1 MEYGLGV
8 ILLAL
13 TDISISTE
21 LVKYIEQENLSISSF
36 AHRAGINSGTLSRF
50 INGQL
55 RLSVSGLDL
64 ITKAMN
70 LEEGYFYTAYVNES
84 SLNWRRLGPFIM
96 RCAELGKL
104 ECISQTVDMMLDVQA
119 YAPQLFDS
127 AEALYHKGNLA
138 AALIIYKKVAEAEKY
153 QHSER
158 LGWCQ
163 YRIFTCSLN
172 SDQENNLNCTIQF
185 ETYVQRL
192 PEAIQLDALEALTN
206 TLLSLQKWD
215 KAKIYAQEMGRI
227 SRLLYT
233 LHHHKNSKNKKK
245 DIPSKKPLFG
255 YILYSDLIL
264 GSIAA
269 EKSNYDEALYYVSC
283 YENHSWIVE
292 SDAVSERIKKKF
304 TNWAKG
310 NRYLYQLMSG
320 NFQVIDEYMA
330 YISSVDNAI
339 LKALFKIV
347 HAANIYRW
355 NIDKY
360 LEKYEKNITD
370 YYNECAEGRF
380 NIHILDDRFS
390 IFLADIGIY
399 YINQR
404 KFRYGAK
411 FILDSLKL
419 SHKINNTDN
428 IVKCCSA
435 IECIRHEID
444 QLDLLRYSQIMQ
456 EVYNKNEKK
465 ADGDY
470 MFI

>member
-1 MEYGLGV
+1 IELGV

-13 TDISISTE
+13 TNISISTE

-50 INGQL
+50 INGQQ

-104 ECISQTVDMMLDVQA
+104 ECIAQTVDMMLDVQA

-127 AEALYHKGNLA
+127 AEALFHKGNLA

-163 YRIFTCSLN
+163 YRIFICSLN

-185 ETYVQRL
+185 ESYVQRL
-192 PEAIQLDALEALTN
+192 PEAVQLDALEDLTN

-215 KAKIYAQEMGRI
+215 KAKFYAQEMGRI

-233 LHHHKNSKNKKK
+233 LHHHKNSKSKKK
-245 DIPSKKPLFG
+245 SIPPKKPLFG

-292 SDAVSERIKKKF
+292 SDAVSEGIKNKF

-330 YISSVDNAI
+330 YISSFDNEI
-339 LKALFKIV
+339 LRALFRIV
-347 HAANIYRW
+347 HAAIVYHW

-360 LEKYEKNITD
+360 LEQYESIIREHYEQGCVVGDYNQQIT
-370 YYNECAEGRF
+370 N
-380 NIHILDDRFS
+380 DRFAR
-390 IFLADIGIY
+390 FLAEIGEY
-399 YINQR
+399 YINQGNIH
-404 KFRYGAK
+404 KGTRY
-411 FILDSLKL
+411 ILDSLDV
-419 SHKINNTDN
+419 SYKINNTAN
-428 IVKCCSA
+428 IVKCCST
-435 IECIRHEID
+435 IEYIRHKID
-444 QLDLLRYSQIMQ
+444 PLDLLRYSQFMK
-456 EVYNKNEKK
+456 EVNRNEKK
-465 ADGDY
+465 VGKNS
-470 MFI
+470 